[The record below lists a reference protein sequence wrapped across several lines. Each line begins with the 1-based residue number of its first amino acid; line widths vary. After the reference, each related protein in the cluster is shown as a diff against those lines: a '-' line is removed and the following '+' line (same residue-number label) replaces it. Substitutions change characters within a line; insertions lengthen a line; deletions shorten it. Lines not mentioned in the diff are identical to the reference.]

1 MNSSDNSEIIKA
13 SAVSGTNGSRS
24 IASAVLLSSENVD
37 AIQNC
42 LGVAVIHPGEPA
54 TPEMVHKTSEVM
66 YVSRGQGRL
75 ESGSESHEFSE
86 GDALYIP
93 AGKAHSLVNT
103 GSTPLVSVYSFPL
116 PYRPPTSV
124 AEGSRA

>member
-1 MNSSDNSEIIKA
+1 MNDSDSLKIIRA
-13 SAVSGTNGSRS
+13 SAASDTGDSSS
-24 IASAVLLSSENVD
+24 IASTLLLSNENVD

-42 LGVAVIHPGEPA
+42 LGVAVIQPGEPA
-54 TPEMVHKTSEVM
+54 TPEMVHQTSEVM

-75 ESGSESHEFSE
+75 QSGGEKHEFVE

-116 PYRPPTSV
+116 PYRPPTTAPEAS
-124 AEGSRA
+124 

>member
-1 MNSSDNSEIIKA
+1 MNDQDGLEIIKV
-13 SAVSGTNGSRS
+13 SATIGGNDSKA
-24 IASAVLLSSENVD
+24 IASAVLLSNENVD

-42 LGVAVIHPGEPA
+42 LGVAVIQPGEPA
-54 TPEMVHKTSEVM
+54 TPEMTHKTSEVM

-75 ESGSESHEFSE
+75 QSGDEWHEFKE

-103 GSTPLVSVYSFPL
+103 GSAPLVSVYSFPL
-116 PYRPPTSV
+116 PYRPPTTV
-124 AEGSRA
+124 A